1 MRFLTVSLF
10 LLPVLLL
17 TSCGTVRE
25 SLDYDP
31 SQAVGMRSGGAKN
44 VSVGGF
50 RDARG
55 LDSPTTLG
63 QIRTAGGPIGTKI
76 ETNIPVAQIV
86 ENTFGYGIQL
96 RGMEGKPGSSPWR
109 ISGIIKEFTCDQVIR
124 AGAAAEITVL
134 LHKDNSDRASFR
146 KTYHAEKTEAT
157 TKIGPMADT
166 KFLKNIASDVLQQ
179 IVDRALDDPE
189 LRAITDGRE

>member
-1 MRFLTVSLF
+1 
-10 LLPVLLL
+10 
-17 TSCGTVRE
+17 
-25 SLDYDP
+25 
-31 SQAVGMRSGGAKN
+31 MRSGGAKN

-55 LDSPTTLG
+55 VDSPTTLG
-63 QIRTAGGPIGTKI
+63 QLRTAAGPMGTKI
-76 ETNIPVAQIV
+76 ETNIPVSQIV
-86 ENTFGYGIQL
+86 ENTFGYGIQI

-109 ISGIIKEFTCDQVIR
+109 ISGIIKEFSCDQVIR

-134 LHKDNSDRASFR
+134 LHKDNADKAAFR

-157 TKIGPMADT
+157 TKIGPLGDT
-166 KFLKNIASDVLQQ
+166 KFLKDIASDVLQQ

-189 LRAITDGRE
+189 LRAMTDARE